1 MINVGVIGSGYWG
14 TKLISEYSVLPNK
27 RSDVKLAAI
36 ADVSPQRLLHIK
48 DTFALPDT
56 ALYTDYQE
64 ILDNPEINGVHI
76 ATSNE
81 THFEIASKAI
91 AKGKHVLL
99 EKPMSLNSSDAFK
112 LARLAEKNASI
123 LLIGHIFR
131 FNNSVNKLKELIE
144 KKIVNKT
151 RYIELRWSSCLTPL
165 PDRDVIFDL
174 APHPID
180 ILNHV
185 FEEWPL
191 EVYVK
196 AHSYERNVFGRE
208 EVAFATLSFPGN
220 ILVSIFLELDKSWK
234 RERSIN
240 IINQKNSI
248 EVKVVDQTI
257 TLYEKGIPKEIP
269 VKQNNTIEAEINH
282 FVECIKNGDPPINS
296 ALTGLMNVKVLES
309 MRKSI
314 EEDKIV
320 SLYK

>member
-48 DTFALPDT
+48 DTFSLPDT

-144 KKIVNKT
+144 KKIVNNT
-151 RYIELRWSSCLTPL
+151 RYIELRWSSYLNPL
-165 PDRDVIFDL
+165 PERDVIFDL

-191 EVYVK
+191 DVYVK
-196 AHSYERNVFGRE
+196 SYSFERHQAGRE
-208 EVAFATLSFPGN
+208 EVAFGTLSFPDD
-220 ILVSIFLELDKSWK
+220 IIVSILLSWINHGC
-234 RERSIN
+234 RERSMN
-240 IINQKNSI
+240 ITTQKNTV
-248 EVKVVDQTI
+248 EVKVVDQKI
-257 TLYEKGIPKEIP
+257 AIYEMGVPKEIP
-269 VKQNNTIEAEINH
+269 IEKNNTIEAEINH
-282 FVECIKNGDPPINS
+282 FVNAIKNRDPPINS
-296 ALTGLMNVKVLES
+296 ALTGAMNVAVLQA
-309 MRKSI
+309 MRKSL
-314 EEDKIV
+314 EENKVISV
-320 SLYK
+320 